1 MKIKY
6 DKEADVVT
14 ITFSDEQVV
23 ESDENNKGIIMDYDA
38 KNNIVGI
45 EILNASQRMAEV
57 SKFEY
62 EIADWA

>member
-23 ESDENNKGIIMDYDA
+23 ESDENKKGIIMDYDA

-45 EILNASQRMAEV
+45 EILNA
-57 SKFEY
+57 
-62 EIADWA
+62 

>member
-62 EIADWA
+62 EIAD

>member
-14 ITFSDEQVV
+14 IIFTEEHVE
-23 ESDENNKGIIMDYDA
+23 ESDENKPGVIMDYDA
-38 KNNIVGI
+38 NGNIVGI
-45 EILNASQRMAEV
+45 EILNASQRMSEV

-62 EIADWA
+62 EIAE